1 MMPSHALSAETGG
14 VNTRHRSR
22 GATRPTHYRIVVR
35 GELSQRY
42 AVAFEDMTLVADN
55 GQTAIIGPVVDQAH
69 LHGLL
74 DRIRDHGLELVSV
87 NATPLPTPPTPDRT
101 KRA

>member
-1 MMPSHALSAETGG
+1 MRPSHPPLAETGA
-14 VNTRHRSR
+14 VKTRHRSR

-42 AVAFEDMTLVADN
+42 AVAFEDMTLVAGD

-87 NATPLPTPPTPDRT
+87 NVTPTPVPPTPDRT
-101 KRA
+101 KGS